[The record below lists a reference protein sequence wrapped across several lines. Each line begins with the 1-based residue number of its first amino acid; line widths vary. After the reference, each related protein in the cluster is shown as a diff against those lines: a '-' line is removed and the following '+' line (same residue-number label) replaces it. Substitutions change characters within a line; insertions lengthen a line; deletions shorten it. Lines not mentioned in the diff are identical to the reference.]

1 MLSGRVVKLD
11 SFLGAY
17 TLAIGVFDRSH
28 FGDDALIADVRDCS
42 CGVCV
47 CWARRTGTPKNN
59 HAMPASEEHTLH
71 IKTPACTE
79 KTGAQ
84 RHGSWR
90 SDLPRGRLSGNSRQG
105 RSPGSGIILLTA
117 PSQTSQWHVRLSS
130 PLTVAG
136 QQGSYTPFPL
146 HPLTRDPTGVTNRLN
161 IRMYE
166 LSSWDL
172 VKRQAL

>member
-1 MLSGRVVKLD
+1 SLPSAFFPRLPIHRTVAIGGELPIHSGGALPGFNPLSLFPFRGPKKTKGKKNPQTPPGLFSFPYFFFCSFSPHARSVRVVKLD

-84 RHGSWR
+84 RH
-90 SDLPRGRLSGNSRQG
+90 
-105 RSPGSGIILLTA
+105 
-117 PSQTSQWHVRLSS
+117 
-130 PLTVAG
+130 
-136 QQGSYTPFPL
+136 
-146 HPLTRDPTGVTNRLN
+146 
-161 IRMYE
+161 
-166 LSSWDL
+166 
-172 VKRQAL
+172 